1 MQWIILRLS
10 RFLKNDQIAMCVG
23 VSERAIRSVMSY
35 FRADG
40 RYGTINGGMPV
51 DEEHKQNW
59 HLQDV
64 DVEVNSLSFYYVV
77 NLHYLHLV
85 LTWHRKSTTRLVP

>member
-1 MQWIILRLS
+1 MQWVILRLS

-35 FRADG
+35 FRAH
-40 RYGTINGGMPV
+40 GTIDGGMPV
-51 DEEHKQNW
+51 DEEHKQNR
-59 HLQDV
+59 HLRDV

-77 NLHYLHLV
+77 NLHYLYLV